1 MVKSTGPT
9 GVTVSGVR
17 GRRTY
22 DVGAMP
28 FADEH
33 CWRCLTGSQRVFR
46 QLSIGLSVMS
56 EARYRRAL

>member
-1 MVKSTGPT
+1 M
-9 GVTVSGVR
+9 TVSGVR

-22 DVGAMP
+22 NVGAMT

-33 CWRCLTGSQRVFR
+33 CWRCLTGSQSVFR